1 VFRRRRWFA
10 VAALAALA
18 QVGYA
23 QIAPQPVQP
32 PDSGTQTPTLA
43 PKTETIEIPLQLPP
57 TETPAAPQ
65 APGAFPEIKFPNFAT
80 CSMAEL
86 QLTVPEL
93 GRLRVAESQS
103 ELPALLDK
111 IGAKTVQIAGKTPD
125 LISHEAVVSEQR
137 DQTTRQNFSFL
148 ILQHAVGPNT
158 RVLDEFRVDA
168 ATGEKFQTDF
178 IEKSAEAKASSAA
191 PSLLDLPSAR
201 PIVPE
206 SIGPMSQG
214 FVSAWLYFYP
224 ANRRQLEFRYL
235 GQEKMDGH
243 QTLVVA
249 FAQKPGLVQLPTV
262 IDYNLKTYRIFMQGV
277 AWVDANDFRIVRLQ
291 SDVLSV
297 PSGLPLR
304 QLTADIRFAQ
314 TSIVDV
320 ASPLWLPTQVVV
332 TTNLNGSTQRERHRY
347 SNYRLFRTR
356 SRMVMK

>member
-18 QVGYA
+18 QVGHA

-32 PDSGTQTPTLA
+32 PDSSTQTAPPA
-43 PKTETIEIPLQLPP
+43 PKPETIEIPLQLPP
-57 TETPAAPQ
+57 TETPAAPK
-65 APGAFPEIKFPNFAT
+65 APAAFPEIKFPNFAT

-86 QLTVPEL
+86 RLTVPEL
-93 GRLRVAESQS
+93 EHLKVAENQTQ
-103 ELPALLDK
+103 LAALLDK
-111 IGAKTVQIAGKTPD
+111 IGAKTVEIAGKTPD

-148 ILQHAVGPNT
+148 ILQHAMGPNS
-158 RVLDEFRVDA
+158 RVLDEFRVDV
-168 ATGEKFQTDF
+168 ATGEKLQTDF
-178 IEKSAEAKASSAA
+178 SERTPEAEAPPAP
-191 PSLLDLPSAR
+191 PSLLDLKSPL
-201 PIVPE
+201 PIVPQ
-206 SIGPMSQG
+206 STGPTSRG
-214 FVSAWLYFYP
+214 FVSEWLYFYP

-262 IDYNLKTYRIFMQGV
+262 IDYNHKTYPVFMQGV
-277 AWVDANDFRIVRLQ
+277 AWVDAYDLRIVRLR

-297 PSGLPLR
+297 PPGLPLR

-314 TSIVDV
+314 TSIADV
-320 ASPLWLPTQVVV
+320 ASPLWLPIQVVV
-332 TTNLNGSTQRERHRY
+332 TANLDGSTLRERHRY
-347 SNYRLFRTR
+347 SHYRLFRTR
-356 SRMVMK
+356 SRMVLK

>member
-1 VFRRRRWFA
+1 MFRRRRWFA

-111 IGAKTVQIAGKTPD
+111 IGAKTVEIAGKTPD
-125 LISHEAVVSEQR
+125 LISNEAVVSEQR

-178 IEKSAEAKASSAA
+178 IEKSAEAKAPSAA

-206 SIGPMSQG
+206 SIGPTSQG

-249 FAQKPGLVQLPTV
+249 FAQKPGLIQLPTV
-262 IDYNLKTYRIFMQGV
+262 IDYNLKTYQIFMQGV
-277 AWVDANDFRIVRLQ
+277 AWVDANDFRIVRLR

-297 PSGLPLR
+297 PPGLPLR